1 MRRLAVIACC
11 FALCGCGRSLPPVV
25 VHAPGNP
32 PEQLSAWGVVLANGR
47 YFRIND
53 DVVPYDLNSPLF
65 TDYALKMRTVWLP
78 DGVVAEY
85 NAEREFKFPV
95 GTIISKTFH
104 YPKAEGFGS
113 GAFRVIR
120 SEDEARLDRRGRLD
134 LNDFVLVETRLLV
147 RYETGWEAFPYVWN
161 SEQTEAWLEVAG
173 DVRNM
178 QLVDANGVQNYV
190 YVVPDANQ
198 CEGCHAP
205 NHTDKAI
212 RPIGPKAW
220 QLNREYDYGGKTGN
234 QLEYW
239 MTRGLLTGFTS
250 DAPTGVRWSD
260 EEGASLDARARAYL
274 DINCAHCHNSS
285 GAADT
290 SGLHLDLEAPVDRN
304 FGICKSP
311 TAVGRGSGDRL
322 YDIHPGRPDESIM
335 LYRME
340 HSDPA
345 IAMPEL
351 GRSTVHAEG
360 VQLISDW
367 ISSLQ
372 GEC

>member
-25 VHAPGNP
+25 VHASGNP

-173 DVRNM
+173 ETLG
-178 QLVDANGVQNYV
+178 QIL
-190 YVVPDANQ
+190 PS
-198 CEGCHAP
+198 P
-205 NHTDKAI
+205 NASLIISRAI
-212 RPIGPKAW
+212 
-220 QLNREYDYGGKTGN
+220 
-234 QLEYW
+234 
-239 MTRGLLTGFTS
+239 S
-250 DAPTGVRWSD
+250 DA
-260 EEGASLDARARAYL
+260 
-274 DINCAHCHNSS
+274 
-285 GAADT
+285 
-290 SGLHLDLEAPVDRN
+290 
-304 FGICKSP
+304 
-311 TAVGRGSGDRL
+311 
-322 YDIHPGRPDESIM
+322 
-335 LYRME
+335 
-340 HSDPA
+340 
-345 IAMPEL
+345 
-351 GRSTVHAEG
+351 
-360 VQLISDW
+360 
-367 ISSLQ
+367 
-372 GEC
+372 